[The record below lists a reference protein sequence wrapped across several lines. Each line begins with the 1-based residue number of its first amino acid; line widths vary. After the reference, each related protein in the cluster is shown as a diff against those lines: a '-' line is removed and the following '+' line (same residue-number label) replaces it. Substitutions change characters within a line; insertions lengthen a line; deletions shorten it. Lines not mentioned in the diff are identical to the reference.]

1 MILFFFARLFGYQFH
16 VSCPHSP
23 TRGKHTAIAQE
34 VSYEGEGRHG
44 GEDGRKASCGT
55 SVWELWQ
62 LPKAELGQRE
72 KKNPES
78 FPLAPTFLGEELDG
92 GEGERRPE
100 FQRVD
105 QLNENNPLRA
115 PEGGGGPRGRSVI
128 GGGRGQM
135 AAAPLRS
142 IKLRCQDGSPRLLRG
157 LVGALFFK
165 SRTRQRKTQDVQ
177 PPQRGAWA
185 VPRKARLG
193 GSLFLWVFR
202 VGPL

>member
-23 TRGKHTAIAQE
+23 TRGKHTVIAQE

-92 GEGERRPE
+92 GEGERRPWGTGVPKKGLVLTTME
-100 FQRVD
+100 PSWPWYRW
-105 QLNENNPLRA
+105 NCT
-115 PEGGGGPRGRSVI
+115 
-128 GGGRGQM
+128 M
-135 AAAPLRS
+135 AWKGKS
-142 IKLRCQDGSPRLLRG
+142 QITSLLRTKNG
-157 LVGALFFK
+157 SVVSESRSRASARGPAGVGGQVAFF
-165 SRTRQRKTQDVQ
+165 
-177 PPQRGAWA
+177 
-185 VPRKARLG
+185 LG
-193 GSLFLWVFR
+193 V
-202 VGPL
+202 